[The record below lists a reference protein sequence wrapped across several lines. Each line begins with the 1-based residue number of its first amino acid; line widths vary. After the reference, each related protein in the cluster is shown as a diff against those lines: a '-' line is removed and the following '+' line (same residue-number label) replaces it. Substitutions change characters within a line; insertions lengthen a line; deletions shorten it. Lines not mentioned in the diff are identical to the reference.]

1 VNNQVFEKAVQAVNL
16 LKEKNL
22 KIATAESCTGG
33 LVSGYI
39 TAVSGASAVFELG
52 VTSYSNEIKNAILKV
67 DAKTL
72 QNFGAVSAD
81 TAKLMA
87 ENVKT
92 LAKADIGLSVT
103 GVAGP
108 ASQEGHPVG
117 TVFIGVSGRNGTVT
131 QKLAIDPKDRNFVR
145 EQAVF
150 LLLEALIEY
159 IEKYTEN

>member
-1 VNNQVFEKAVQAVNL
+1 MNNQVLKKAEQAVNL

-52 VTSYSNEIKNAILKV
+52 VTSYSNDIKNRILNV
-67 DAKTL
+67 DSQTL
-72 QNFGAVSAD
+72 ENFGAVSQN

-87 ENVKT
+87 ENVKI
-92 LAKADIGLSVT
+92 LAQAHIGLSVT
-103 GVAGP
+103 GVSGP

-117 TVFIGVSGRNGTVT
+117 TVFIGVSGKNGTVT
-131 QKLAIDPKDRNFVR
+131 EKLAIDPKDRNFVR
-145 EQAVF
+145 EQAVYK
-150 LLLEALIEY
+150 LLEALIEY
-159 IEKYTEN
+159 IEN

>member
-1 VNNQVFEKAVQAVNL
+1 MNDKVLQKATQAVNL
-16 LKEKNL
+16 LKENNL

-52 VTSYSNEIKNAILKV
+52 ITSYSNQIKNKILNV
-67 DAKTL
+67 DLPTL
-72 QNFGAVSAD
+72 ENYGAVSHN

-87 ENVKT
+87 ENIKT
-92 LAKADIGLSVT
+92 IAEADIGLSVT

-117 TVFIGVSGRNGTVT
+117 TVFIGVSGKNGTLT
-131 QKLAIDPKDRNFVR
+131 QKLEIAPKDRNFVR
-145 EQAVF
+145 EKAILNLF
-150 LLLEALIEY
+150 EALINY
-159 IEKYTEN
+159 IENTD

>member
-1 VNNQVFEKAVQAVNL
+1 
-16 LKEKNL
+16 
-22 KIATAESCTGG
+22 
-33 LVSGYI
+33 
-39 TAVSGASAVFELG
+39 
-52 VTSYSNEIKNAILKV
+52 
-67 DAKTL
+67 
-72 QNFGAVSAD
+72 
-81 TAKLMA
+81 MA
-87 ENVKT
+87 EKVKT

-117 TVFIGVSGRNGTVT
+117 TVFIGVSGKNGTVT